1 MPEYALFCPPSDT
14 SPHVARDFVASVLRA
29 LRLDALVDAATLC
42 TSELVTNACVHAK
55 DGGSALWLSV
65 KPARVRVT
73 VFDGNENLP
82 VIRELTP
89 DGWELGGRG
98 LHLVDALTDGCW
110 GTAPA
115 SPQGKAVW
123 FDLSAAGQNTEV
135 LDS

>member
-55 DGGSALWLSV
+55 GGGSALWLSAD
-65 KPARVRVT
+65 PARVRVT
-73 VFDGNENLP
+73 VFDGDENLP

-89 DGWELGGRG
+89 DGGELGGRG

-115 SPQGKAVW
+115 APEGKAVW
-123 FDLSAAGQNTEV
+123 FYLSAANPGLEA
-135 LDS
+135 